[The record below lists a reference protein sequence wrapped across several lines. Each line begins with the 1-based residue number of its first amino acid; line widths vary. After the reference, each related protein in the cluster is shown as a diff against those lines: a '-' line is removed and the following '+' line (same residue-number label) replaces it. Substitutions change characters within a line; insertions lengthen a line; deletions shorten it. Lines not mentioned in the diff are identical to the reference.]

1 MLPLDRSPKSSCG
14 TAQTI
19 HLVEDPTELGGRVVN
34 TESGNGECWDSVEF
48 SSNGIESIT
57 FDLPNGRVLVKTS
70 LPSDVVQKLI
80 EQTGRKAV
88 LKGIG
93 APGFQLGA
101 AVAEFYH
108 PNGVKGVARFVQ
120 LAEDRCLIDG
130 TVDGLSPGNH
140 GVAVCE
146 SGDLSN
152 GCERLIY
159 VVHPYRCLHLVRYV
173 SDTFLVMSSIG
184 DHYNPTR
191 SEHGTLENGHVGDLG
206 NVCADDTG
214 RASFRIESRRLR
226 LPDIIGRA
234 LALHDRNDDYGRGPA
249 NSSTK
254 SDGNAGPKIACGI
267 IARSAGIMQ
276 NEKRICTCS
285 GETLWEERDA
295 AKAKMSAT
303 GKS

>member
-1 MLPLDRSPKSSCG
+1 MENAGIPSNSPVTIEYTVKMACG
-14 TAQTI
+14 KCENAVKEALENKQ
-19 HLVEDPTELGGRVVN
+19 
-34 TESGNGECWDSVEF
+34 
-48 SSNGIESIT
+48 GIESIT

-152 GCERLIY
+152 GCE
-159 VVHPYRCLHLVRYV
+159 
-173 SDTFLVMSSIG
+173 SIG